1 MGTLYVVA
9 TPIGNLGDIS
19 ARALEIFRSCDLV
32 LCEDTRET
40 RKILSHFGIETKVA
54 SLHEHSS
61 DAALT
66 RVVEEL
72 TAGKNIAYA
81 TDAGTPAI
89 SDPGGKLVE
98 LVHRAGVHV
107 SPIPG
112 PSSVMAALSVAGFP
126 ANEFQFLGYFPRKK
140 GRQTLL
146 SKLSDMKITTVFFES
161 PFRVK
166 KLLEDLAAV
175 LPETREILVAREMT
189 KKFEEVLRG
198 PAQKVNEAFAEREA
212 KGEFVIVIGP
222 TK

>member
-1 MGTLYVVA
+1 MATLFVVA

-19 ARALEIFRSCDLV
+19 ARALEVLGMVGVI

-40 RKILSHFGIETKVA
+40 RKILNHYKIETPVS

-61 DAALT
+61 DAVLAH
-66 RVVEEL
+66 VVEQLRE
-72 TAGKNIAYA
+72 GKNIAYV

-98 LVHRAGVHV
+98 LAYRAGVQV

-146 SKLSDMKITTVFFES
+146 NNMKDFSLTTVFFEA
-161 PFRVK
+161 PYRIVK
-166 KLLEDLAAV
+166 TLESIAASI
-175 LPETREILVAREMT
+175 PEREIFVGREMT
-189 KKFEEVLRG
+189 KQFEEYMRG
-198 PAQKVNEAFAEREA
+198 TAKEIFEAVQA
-212 KGEFVIVIGP
+212 KEPRGEYVIVVRG
-222 TK
+222 K